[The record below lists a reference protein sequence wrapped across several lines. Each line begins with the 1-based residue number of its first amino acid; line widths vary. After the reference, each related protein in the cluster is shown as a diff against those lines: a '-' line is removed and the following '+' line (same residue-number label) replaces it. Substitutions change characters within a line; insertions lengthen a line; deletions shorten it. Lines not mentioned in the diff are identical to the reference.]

1 MLTLPLTLAGK
12 VVTTVPRVALHVA
25 GTAWEVAGA
34 IVDKAKDTVAGPE
47 RPAHDAVQPAPVPTL
62 QVAQHPPTPTMP
74 APDVTVDEPAPSHDA
89 LPLEDYDHL
98 TVGTLRGRVRSLALP
113 ELRQVH
119 AYETAHGNRLPV
131 VTVLAN
137 RIAAL
142 EKDQAPTRT

>member
-12 VVTTVPRVALHVA
+12 VITTVPRVALHVA
-25 GTAWEVAGA
+25 GAALEVAGSV
-34 IVDKAKDTVAGPE
+34 VDKARDTVTGTEEEVVRVAE
-47 RPAHDAVQPAPVPTL
+47 QP
-62 QVAQHPPTPTMP
+62 QTPTMP

-98 TVGTLRGRVRSLALP
+98 TVGSLRGRVRSLALP

-131 VTVLAN
+131 LTVLAN
-137 RIAAL
+137 RIAQL
-142 EKDQAPTRT
+142 EKEQAAR